1 MAVDREGRVVVTLED
16 GQVLCLERV
25 PQADI
30 NGDGEVNLEDL
41 AVMASQWRQAP
52 TAFSA
57 DIGPTSAGDGVVDFQ
72 DIAVLT
78 EYWLTYPGAV
88 AHWKLDETEGDIA
101 QDSTGQH
108 DGTLNGDPQWQPLEG
123 QVAGA
128 LELDGKD
135 DYVETG
141 FVINPADGAFSIFA
155 WIKGGDPG
163 QVIVSQESGVN
174 WLMADP
180 VDGVLK
186 TDLKEPATT
195 GRGATPAGPPL
206 ISPTVITDSYWHWV
220 GFVRDGSNRILYV
233 DDIEVARDT
242 AENLESAGGGLHIGT
257 GNAIEPGTY
266 WSGLI
271 DDVRIYNRVVIP

>member
-1 MAVDREGRVVVTLED
+1 MAVDREGRIVLTLED

-30 NGDGEVNLEDL
+30 NEDGEVNLEDL
-41 AVMASQWRQAP
+41 AVMAGQWRQELSTP
-52 TAFSA
+52 SA
-57 DIGPTSAGDGVVDFQ
+57 DIGPTSAGDGVVDLR
-72 DIAVLT
+72 DIAVLA

-123 QVAGA
+123 RIAGA

-135 DYVETG
+135 DYLETG
-141 FVINPADGAFSIFA
+141 FVVNPADGAFSIFA
-155 WIKGGDPG
+155 WIKEGGPG

-180 VDGVLK
+180 TNGALR
-186 TDLKEPATT
+186 TNLRTTATT
-195 GRGATPAGPPL
+195 GRGGKPAGPPL
-206 ISPTVITDSYWHWV
+206 ICSTVVTDGDWHRV
-220 GFVRDGSNRILYV
+220 GLVRDGDDRILYV

-242 AENLESAGGGLHIGT
+242 AETLESAEGGLYIGA
-257 GNAIEPGTY
+257 GSGLQYGAF

-271 DDVRIYNRVVIP
+271 DDVRIYNRAVTP

>member
-1 MAVDREGRVVVTLED
+1 MAVDREGRIVLTLEN

-30 NGDGEVNLEDL
+30 NEDGEVDLEDL
-41 AVMASQWRQAP
+41 AVMAGQWRQEPQAP
-52 TAFSA
+52 SA
-57 DIGPTSAGDGVVDFQ
+57 DIGPTSAGDGLVDFQ

-101 QDSTGQH
+101 KDNTGHH
-108 DGTLNGDPQWQPLEG
+108 DGTLNGDPQWLPLEG
-123 QVAGA
+123 RVAGA

-141 FVINPADGAFSIFA
+141 FVMNPADGAFSIFV
-155 WIKGGDPG
+155 WIKRGGPG
-163 QVIVSQESGVN
+163 QVIISQEGGVN

-180 VDGVLK
+180 TDGALR
-186 TDLKEPATT
+186 TNLRTPGIT
-195 GRGATPAGPPL
+195 GRGGKPAGPPL
-206 ISPTVITDSYWHWV
+206 IGSTVVTDGDWHRV
-220 GFVRDGSNRILYV
+220 GFVRDGTDRVLYV
-233 DDIEVARDT
+233 DDIEVARDM
-242 AENLESAGGGLHIGT
+242 AETLESAEGGLYIGA
-257 GNAIEPGTY
+257 GSGLQHDAF

-271 DDVRIYNRVVIP
+271 DNVRIYSRAVIP